1 MLLSMNMKDT
11 NSAHNLL
18 IDFTYVKRSED
29 LSTSLAIYGCRLIQ
43 GFLRYGHYNIHV
55 LLWRETEALL
65 EKLVGVPFE
74 KIILDKE
81 DIPGRYLR
89 SFIRLCGI
97 LPPGLK
103 RELRRREIRKVLLPS
118 HFCSIFHFLLPYS
131 QYAVIHDLFY
141 HERNREFRGKLS
153 FLKWRSLDFMF
164 LRTYRQLI
172 TISNVVHDDVK
183 RFTGRDSQVLH
194 NSLAFDFNTPEKT
207 VEGISGRP
215 YILDVNSLHERK
227 NPEVLIRALGLL
239 KDSIP
244 HILYLKVNRYC
255 VDIRLRLEK
264 LASNLGLEGRV
275 IFDTDYRTESE
286 IRYLYTH
293 ADLFVSPSLMEGFG
307 WTPIE
312 AAILKTP
319 VLVSDIEIFKEV
331 TCGKI
336 PTFDPRSPEDL
347 ATHIQEILMNPP
359 TQEKRKEL
367 ADFFL
372 ETYSLKKQIERL
384 EEILA

>member
-1 MLLSMNMKDT
+1 MNKKDT

-18 IDFTYVKRSED
+18 IDFTYVKREQD
-29 LSTSLAIYGCRLIQ
+29 LSNSLAIYGCRLIQ
-43 GFLRYGHYNIHV
+43 GFQRYGHYNIHV

-65 EKLVGVPFE
+65 DEFVGEPFE

-103 RELRRREIRKVLLPS
+103 KELRRRGIRKVILPS
-118 HFCSIFHFLLPYS
+118 HYCSIFHFLLPYR

-141 HERNREFRGKLS
+141 HERNRELRGKLS
-153 FLKWRSLDFMF
+153 FLKWCMFDFMF
-164 LRTYRQLI
+164 IRTYRHLI
-172 TISNVVHDDVK
+172 TISNVVHDDVR
-183 RFTGRDSQVLH
+183 RFTGRNSQVLH
-194 NSLAFDFNTPEKT
+194 NSLAFDFNTREKA
-207 VEGISGRP
+207 VESIGGRP

-227 NPEVLIRALGLL
+227 NPEVLIRALSLL

-244 HILYLKVNRYC
+244 HILYLKANRYC
-255 VDIRLRLEK
+255 ADIRVRLEK
-264 LASNLGLEGRV
+264 LASDLGLEDRV
-275 IFDTDYRTESE
+275 IIDTDYRTEGE
-286 IRYLYTH
+286 IRYLYAH
-293 ADLFVSPSLMEGFG
+293 ADLFISPSLMEGFG

-319 VLVSDIEIFKEV
+319 VLVSDIDIFKEV

-347 ATHIQEILMNPP
+347 AAHIKTVLDSPP
-359 TQEKRKEL
+359 SLEKRTEL

-384 EEILA
+384 EDILA